1 MFIGWWLQ
9 AVFYSP
15 APYRSLG
22 IKLESQIT
30 AAGLC
35 VPLQKLYGKGNNIV
49 LCYPSTLPCLSPK
62 DLREWV
68 SCSSSRVVQRPP
80 RKLQLLGSAGSQ
92 SGNSRAGSR
101 CSVSLPWAS
110 LVMHF
115 LVWIFCLSLYFF
127 FFKFGL
133 AGNAQRLQYVLG
145 LAFFRDSVLCIHVV
159 PCLYGLL

>member
-1 MFIGWWLQ
+1 MVAGSILFSSSLQ
-9 AVFYSP
+9 KSWDKVRVPDHCSWPLCTITKIIWEGKQYCTVLSEHIALFVPQRSP
-15 APYRSLG
+15 RVSELLFLSCCTASPE
-22 IKLESQIT
+22 KT
-30 AAGLC
+30 AASGQC
-35 VPLQKLYGKGNNIV
+35 W
-49 LCYPSTLPCLSPK
+49 
-62 DLREWV
+62 E
-68 SCSSSRVVQRPP
+68 
-80 RKLQLLGSAGSQ
+80 